1 MPEKKETIL
10 VVFLW
15 WLWTENG
22 SLVMI
27 TDELS
32 LSKTGLAGDQLTKP
46 DLSRFSYFASL
57 SCGDTSLFSGSS
69 HRTDSA

>member
-10 VVFLW
+10 VVFFR
-15 WLWTENG
+15 WLWTEKG

-46 DLSRFSYFASL
+46 DLSRFSSFASL
-57 SCGDTSLFSGSS
+57 SYGDTPLFSGAS
-69 HRTDSA
+69 HRTD